1 MSERIDTWYDDL
13 PLLPG
18 EVGVAVLEVTE
29 VYERIEFP
37 DLTPEPSEIAETE
50 SSEPMSYAGWT
61 KAKLYGR
68 AKEIGLKGRSRM
80 TKAQLRS
87 ALLAI

>member
-1 MSERIDTWYDDL
+1 MSERIDAWYDDL

-18 EVGVAVLEVTE
+18 EVGVAVMEVTE

-37 DLTPEPSEIAETE
+37 DLTPEPEPE
-50 SSEPMSYAGWT
+50 SFAGWT
-61 KAKLYGR
+61 KARLYER
-68 AKEIGLKGRSRM
+68 AKAVGLKGRSRM

-87 ALLAI
+87 ALLAA

>member
-1 MSERIDTWYDDL
+1 MSERIDAWYDDL

-18 EVGVAVLEVTE
+18 AVGVAVLEVTE

-37 DLTPEPSEIAETE
+37 DLAPEPTAETY
-50 SSEPMSYAGWT
+50 SGWT
-61 KAKLYGR
+61 KAKLYER

-80 TKAQLRS
+80 TKGQLRS

>member
-1 MSERIDTWYDDL
+1 MSERIEAWYDDL

-18 EVGVAVLEVTE
+18 EVGVAVMEITE

-37 DLTPEPSEIAETE
+37 DLRPEPE
-50 SSEPMSYAGWT
+50 SFTGWT
-61 KAKLYGR
+61 KAQLYQR
-68 AKEIGLKGRSRM
+68 ARTIGLRGRSRM

-87 ALLAI
+87 ALLAA